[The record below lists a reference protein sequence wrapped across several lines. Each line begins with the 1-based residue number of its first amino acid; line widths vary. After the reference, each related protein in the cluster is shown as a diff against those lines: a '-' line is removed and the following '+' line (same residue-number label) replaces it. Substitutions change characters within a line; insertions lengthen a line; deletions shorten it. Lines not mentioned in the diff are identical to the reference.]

1 MRLVI
6 KTWESQKIQLKVS
19 HSNLFKF
26 FMFREWKKFS
36 RASKKDENKISRG
49 VLKMLLTHKFLNEIA
64 MCDDRQMMMMAMGA
78 PLLDWRWLRELWMS
92 ETSKKRKIV
101 FSAAVCLF
109 FSCRYS
115 MKLSIFC
122 CLFFALIIGTPQME
136 FEFQR
141 KIDLIWSHPTHFF
154 RCNTIIAKVS
164 CCCRFLFDSHLD

>member
-109 FSCRYS
+109 FF
-115 MKLSIFC
+115 M
-122 CLFFALIIGTPQME
+122 P
-136 FEFQR
+136 
-141 KIDLIWSHPTHFF
+141 
-154 RCNTIIAKVS
+154 
-164 CCCRFLFDSHLD
+164 LFDEIINFLLPFLCSHHRHTANGIRIPEENWSYLISSNSFFSLHYDHC